1 MLFEWIGNLF
11 VKIPG
16 AVVITGKPTDWQVFL
31 YYGCGVLFLFLQKW
45 KQKKIFLLTLAFG
58 VLYYFCRFII
68 ILICRLPIW
77 TSVREIAAASA
88 QKSYVFN

>member
-58 VLYYFCRFII
+58 VFVLF
-68 ILICRLPIW
+68 LPIHNNFDLQI
-77 TSVREIAAASA
+77 TNLSSVREIAAASA
-88 QKSYVFN
+88 QKIIRF

>member
-1 MLFEWIGNLF
+1 MF

-58 VLYYFCRFII
+58 VFVLFLPVHNNFDLQITN
-68 ILICRLPIW
+68 LDVGQGRL
-77 TSVREIAAASA
+77 
-88 QKSYVFN
+88 